1 MNYQITD
8 LEDLIVKKEAQLAI
22 AESECN
28 AWNTGKYKSSS
39 NAQMSKIFVNSL
51 KKEITDLYKKL
62 EQAKSEGA

>member
-1 MNYQITD
+1 MNYQITN
-8 LEDLIVKKEAQLAI
+8 LEELIVKKEAQLAL

-28 AWNTGKYKSSS
+28 TWNNGKYKSSS

-62 EQAKSEGA
+62 EQAKSEGE

>member
-8 LEDLIVKKEAQLAI
+8 LKDLIVKKEAQLAL

-28 AWNTGKYKSSS
+28 AWNNSKYKSSS

-62 EQAKSEGA
+62 EQIRSS